1 MGDKNQRVILYL
13 IFVLQSMHPW
23 GDSKRMISGTPCPD
37 GITCSKLTMETLEQD
52 VKYVQSVSYVFQSVS
67 L

>member
-1 MGDKNQRVILYL
+1 M